1 MYKGDLRIHFVG
13 IGGIGMSGI
22 AEVLYN
28 LGYRIS
34 GSDIRETD
42 TTKRLE
48 NIGIKIYYGHK
59 ADNINAAEVVV
70 ISSAIKKDNPEL
82 LEAKKLGIPVI
93 LRAEMLAEI
102 LRMKYSILIAG
113 THGKTTTS
121 SLIAHMM
128 HSAEMDPTLIVGGKL
143 NNFGTNAKLGQG
155 NFVVAEAD
163 ESDGSFLLLS
173 PTIAVVTNIEREHMD
188 HYNTY
193 ENLEK
198 AFVDFLNKVPFYG
211 LNIVCLDNPGIQKI
225 IPRLNRRVITYGLSH
240 QADLRAENILNRER
254 ESEFDVIFVDKNLG
268 KFKISI
274 PGKHNVLNAL
284 ASIAVGLE
292 LGIDVDKIKSSFV
305 NFQGIQRRFQI
316 KGEEKGIIIVDDY
329 GHHPTE
335 IKATLDTARN
345 FWKGRIIAL
354 FQPHRYSRTQ
364 DLFQEFLTS
373 FYDADV
379 VLVMDIYAASE
390 DEIPGISGLALAE
403 GIRSFGH
410 KHSIYVGDKDSA
422 YKFLKN
428 FLKEGD
434 LLITLGAGDV
444 YKVGEKLIEELR
456 NASSKRV

>member
-22 AEVLYN
+22 AEVLNN
-28 LGYRIS
+28 LGYKIT

-48 NIGIKIYYGHK
+48 SLGIKIYYGHK
-59 ADNINAAEVVV
+59 AENIHSAEVLV

-82 LEAKKLGIPVI
+82 IEAKKLGIPVI
-93 LRAEMLAEI
+93 LRAEMLAE
-102 LRMKYSILIAG
+102 LMRMKYSILIAG

-121 SLIAHMM
+121 SLIGHMM
-128 HSAEMDPTLIVGGKL
+128 HHAGMDPTLIVGGKL

-155 NFVVAEAD
+155 TFVVAEAD

-211 LNIVCLDNPGIQKI
+211 LNIVCLDNPGVQMI
-225 IPRLNRRVITYGLSH
+225 IPKLNRRVITYGLTH
-240 QADLRAENILNRER
+240 QADLRAENILNREK
-254 ESEFDVIFVDKNLG
+254 ESEFDVIFLDRNLG
-268 KFKISI
+268 RFKISI
-274 PGKHNVLNAL
+274 PGRHNVLNSL

-292 LGIDVDKIKSSFV
+292 LGLEVEKIKEAFIT
-305 NFQGIQRRFQI
+305 FKGIQRRFQI
-316 KGEEKGIIIVDDY
+316 KGESKGIIIVDDY

-354 FQPHRYSRTQ
+354 FQPHRYTRTQ

-379 VLVMDIYAASE
+379 VLVMDIYSASE
-390 DEIPGISGLALAE
+390 DEIPGISGSALAE
-403 GIRSFGH
+403 GIRAFGH
-410 KHSIYVGDKDSA
+410 KNSIYVGDKDSA
-422 YKFLKN
+422 HKFLKE

-444 YKVGEKLIEELR
+444 YKVGEKLLEELK
-456 NASSKRV
+456 NA

>member
-22 AEVLYN
+22 AEVLNN

-42 TTKRLE
+42 ITKRLE
-48 NIGIKIYYGHK
+48 SLGIKIYYGHR
-59 ADNINAAEVVV
+59 AENINSAEVIV

-93 LRAEMLAEI
+93 LRAEMLAEL

-128 HSAEMDPTLIVGGKL
+128 HSAGMDPTLIVGGKL

-155 NFVVAEAD
+155 TFVVAEAD

-198 AFVDFLNKVPFYG
+198 AFIDFLNKVPFYG
-211 LNIVCLDNPGIQKI
+211 LNIVCLDNTGVQKI
-225 IPRLNRRVITYGLSH
+225 IPKLNRRVVTYGLSH
-240 QADLRAENILNRER
+240 QADLRAENIVNRER
-254 ESEFDVIFVDKNLG
+254 ESEFDVIFLEKNLG
-268 KFKISI
+268 RFKISI

-292 LGIDVDKIKSSFV
+292 LGIDVEKIKEAFV

-316 KGEEKGIIIVDDY
+316 KGEGNGIVIVDDY

-354 FQPHRYSRTQ
+354 FQPHRYTRTQ

-379 VLVMDIYAASE
+379 VLVMDIYSASE
-390 DEIPGISGLALAE
+390 DEIPGISGSALAE
-403 GIRSFGH
+403 GIRAFGH
-410 KHSIYVGDKDSA
+410 KNSVYVGDKDSA
-422 YKFLKN
+422 YEFLKS

-444 YKVGEKLIEELR
+444 YKVGEKLVEEFR
-456 NASSKRV
+456 NASNRRI

>member
-22 AEVLYN
+22 AEVLNN
-28 LGYRIS
+28 LGYKIT

-48 NIGIKIYYGHK
+48 SLGIKIYYGHK
-59 ADNINAAEVVV
+59 AENIHSAEVLV

-82 LEAKKLGIPVI
+82 IEAKKLGIPVI
-93 LRAEMLAEI
+93 LRAEMLAE
-102 LRMKYSILIAG
+102 LMRMKYSILIAG

-121 SLIAHMM
+121 SLIGHMM
-128 HSAEMDPTLIVGGKL
+128 HHAGMDPTLIVGGKL

-155 NFVVAEAD
+155 TFVVAEAD

-211 LNIVCLDNPGIQKI
+211 LNIVCLDNPGVQMI
-225 IPRLNRRVITYGLSH
+225 IPKLNRRVITYGLTH
-240 QADLRAENILNRER
+240 QADLRAENILNREK
-254 ESEFDVIFVDKNLG
+254 ESEFDVIFLDRNLG
-268 KFKISI
+268 RFKISI
-274 PGKHNVLNAL
+274 PGRHNVLNSL

-292 LGIDVDKIKSSFV
+292 LGLEVEKIKEAFV
-305 NFQGIQRRFQI
+305 TFKGIQRRFQI
-316 KGEEKGIIIVDDY
+316 KGESKGIIIVDDY

-354 FQPHRYSRTQ
+354 FQPHRYTRTQ

-379 VLVMDIYAASE
+379 VLVMDIYSASE
-390 DEIPGISGLALAE
+390 DEIPGISGSALAE
-403 GIRSFGH
+403 GIRAFGH
-410 KHSIYVGDKDSA
+410 KNSIYVGDKDSA
-422 YKFLKN
+422 HKFLKE

-444 YKVGEKLIEELR
+444 YKVGEKLLEELK
-456 NASSKRV
+456 NA

>member
-1 MYKGDLRIHFVG
+1 VYKGDLRIHFVG

-22 AEVLYN
+22 AEVLNN

-42 TTKRLE
+42 ITKRLE
-48 NIGIKIYYGHK
+48 SLGIKIYYGHR
-59 ADNINAAEVVV
+59 AENINSAEVIV

-93 LRAEMLAEI
+93 LRAEMLAEL

-128 HSAEMDPTLIVGGKL
+128 HSAGMDPTLIVGGKL

-155 NFVVAEAD
+155 TFVVAEAD

-198 AFVDFLNKVPFYG
+198 AFIDFLNKVPFYG
-211 LNIVCLDNPGIQKI
+211 LNIVCLDNTGVQKI
-225 IPRLNRRVITYGLSH
+225 IPKLNRRVVTYGLSH
-240 QADLRAENILNRER
+240 QADLRAENIVNRER
-254 ESEFDVIFVDKNLG
+254 ESEFDVIFLEKNLG
-268 KFKISI
+268 RFKISI

-292 LGIDVDKIKSSFV
+292 LGIDVEKIKEAFV

-316 KGEEKGIIIVDDY
+316 KGEGNGIVIVDDY

-354 FQPHRYSRTQ
+354 FQPHRYTRTQ

-379 VLVMDIYAASE
+379 VLVMDIYSASE
-390 DEIPGISGLALAE
+390 DEIPGISGSALAE
-403 GIRSFGH
+403 GIRAFGH
-410 KHSIYVGDKDSA
+410 KNSVYVGDKDSA
-422 YKFLKN
+422 YEFLKS

-444 YKVGEKLIEELR
+444 YKVGEKLVEELR
-456 NASSKRV
+456 NASNRRI

>member
-22 AEVLYN
+22 AEVLNN
-28 LGYRIS
+28 LGYKIS
-34 GSDIRETD
+34 GSDIKETD

-48 NIGIKIYYGHK
+48 SLGIKVYYGHNPE
-59 ADNINAAEVVV
+59 NIKSAEVLV

-82 LEAKKLGIPVI
+82 IEAKKLGIPVI
-93 LRAEMLAEI
+93 LRAEMLAE
-102 LRMKYSILIAG
+102 LMRMKYSILIAG

-128 HSAEMDPTLIVGGKL
+128 HHAGMDPTLIVGGKL

-155 NFVVAEAD
+155 TFVVAEAD

-211 LNIVCLDNPGIQKI
+211 LNIVCLDNPGVQKI
-225 IPRLNRRVITYGLSH
+225 IPKLNRRVITYGVTH
-240 QADLRAENILNRER
+240 QADLRSENIVNRER
-254 ESEFDVIFVDKNLG
+254 ESEFDVIFCDKNLG
-268 KFKISI
+268 RFKISI
-274 PGKHNVLNAL
+274 PGRHNVLNSL
-284 ASIAVGLE
+284 AAIAVGLE
-292 LGIDVDKIKSSFV
+292 LGIEVEKIKEAFVSFK
-305 NFQGIQRRFQI
+305 GIQRRFEI
-316 KGEEKGIIIVDDY
+316 KGEEKGIIVVDDY

-354 FQPHRYSRTQ
+354 FQPHRYTRTQ
-364 DLFQEFLTS
+364 DLFQDFLTS

-379 VLVMDIYAASE
+379 VLVMDIYSASE
-390 DEIPGISGLALAE
+390 DEIPGISGSALAE
-403 GIRSFGH
+403 GIRAFGH
-410 KHSIYVGDKDSA
+410 KNSIYVGDKDSA
-422 YKFLKN
+422 YKFLKE

-444 YKVGEKLIEELR
+444 YKVGEKLLEDFR
-456 NASSKRV
+456 NA

>member
-22 AEVLYN
+22 AEVLNN
-28 LGYRIS
+28 LGYKIS
-34 GSDIRETD
+34 GSDIKETD
-42 TTKRLE
+42 TTKRLKSL
-48 NIGIKIYYGHK
+48 GIKVYYGHK
-59 ADNINAAEVVV
+59 PENIRSAEVLV

-82 LEAKKLGIPVI
+82 IEAKKLGIPVI
-93 LRAEMLAEI
+93 LRAEMLAE
-102 LRMKYSILIAG
+102 LMRMKYSILIAG

-128 HSAEMDPTLIVGGKL
+128 HNAGMDPTLIVGGKL

-155 NFVVAEAD
+155 TFVVAEAD

-211 LNIVCLDNPGIQKI
+211 LNIVCLDNPGVQKI
-225 IPRLNRRVITYGLSH
+225 IPKLNRRVITYGVTH
-240 QADLRAENILNRER
+240 QADLRSENIVNRER
-254 ESEFDVIFVDKNLG
+254 ESEFDVIFCDKNLG
-268 KFKISI
+268 RFKISI
-274 PGKHNVLNAL
+274 PGRHNVLNSL
-284 ASIAVGLE
+284 AAIAVGLE
-292 LGIDVDKIKSSFV
+292 LGIEVEKIKEAFVSFK
-305 NFQGIQRRFQI
+305 GIQRRFQI
-316 KGEEKGIIIVDDY
+316 KGEEKGIIVVDDY

-354 FQPHRYSRTQ
+354 FQPHRYTRTQ
-364 DLFQEFLTS
+364 DLFQDFLTS

-379 VLVMDIYAASE
+379 VLVMDIYSASE
-390 DEIPGISGLALAE
+390 DEIPGISGSALAE
-403 GIRSFGH
+403 GIRAFGH
-410 KHSIYVGDKDSA
+410 KNSIYVGDKDSA
-422 YKFLKN
+422 YKFLKE

-444 YKVGEKLIEELR
+444 YKVGEKLLEDLR
-456 NASSKRV
+456 NA

>member
-22 AEVLYN
+22 AEVLNN

-42 TTKRLE
+42 ITKRLE
-48 NIGIKIYYGHK
+48 SLGIKIYYGHR
-59 ADNINAAEVVV
+59 AENINSAEVIV

-93 LRAEMLAEI
+93 LRAEMLAEL

-128 HSAEMDPTLIVGGKL
+128 HSAGMDPTLIVGGKL

-155 NFVVAEAD
+155 TFVVAEAD

-198 AFVDFLNKVPFYG
+198 AFIDFLNKVPFYG
-211 LNIVCLDNPGIQKI
+211 LNIVCLDNTGVQKI
-225 IPRLNRRVITYGLSH
+225 IPKLNRRVVTYGLSH
-240 QADLRAENILNRER
+240 QADLRAENIVNRER
-254 ESEFDVIFVDKNLG
+254 ESEFDVIFLEKNLG
-268 KFKISI
+268 RFKISI

-292 LGIDVDKIKSSFV
+292 LGIDVEKIKEAFV

-316 KGEEKGIIIVDDY
+316 KGEGNGIVIVDDY

-354 FQPHRYSRTQ
+354 FQPHRYTRTQ

-379 VLVMDIYAASE
+379 VLVMDIYSASE
-390 DEIPGISGLALAE
+390 DEIPGISGSALAE
-403 GIRSFGH
+403 GIRAFGH
-410 KHSIYVGDKDSA
+410 KNSVYVGDKDST
-422 YKFLKN
+422 YEFLKS

-444 YKVGEKLIEELR
+444 YKVGEKLVEEFR
-456 NASSKRV
+456 NASNRRI

>member
-22 AEVLYN
+22 AEVLNN

-42 TTKRLE
+42 ITKRLE
-48 NIGIKIYYGHK
+48 SLGIKIYYGHR
-59 ADNINAAEVVV
+59 ADNINSAEVIV

-93 LRAEMLAEI
+93 LRAEMLAEL

-128 HSAEMDPTLIVGGKL
+128 HSAGMDPTLIVGGKL

-155 NFVVAEAD
+155 TFVVAEAD

-198 AFVDFLNKVPFYG
+198 AFIDFLNKVPFYG
-211 LNIVCLDNPGIQKI
+211 LNIVCLDNTGVQKI
-225 IPRLNRRVITYGLSH
+225 IPKLNRRVVTYGLSH
-240 QADLRAENILNRER
+240 QADLRAENIVNRER
-254 ESEFDVIFVDKNLG
+254 ESEFDVIFLEKNLG
-268 KFKISI
+268 RFKISI

-292 LGIDVDKIKSSFV
+292 LGIDVEKIKEAFV

-316 KGEEKGIIIVDDY
+316 KGEGNGIVIVDDY

-354 FQPHRYSRTQ
+354 FQPHRYTRTQ

-379 VLVMDIYAASE
+379 VLVMDIYSASE
-390 DEIPGISGLALAE
+390 DEIPGISGSALAE
-403 GIRSFGH
+403 GIRAFGH
-410 KHSIYVGDKDSA
+410 KNSVYVGDKDSA
-422 YKFLKN
+422 YEFLKS

-444 YKVGEKLIEELR
+444 YKVGEKLVEELR
-456 NASSKRV
+456 NASNRRI

>member
-22 AEVLYN
+22 AEVLNN

-42 TTKRLE
+42 ITKRLE
-48 NIGIKIYYGHK
+48 SLGIKIYYGHR
-59 ADNINAAEVVV
+59 AENINSAEVIV

-93 LRAEMLAEI
+93 LRAEMLAEL

-128 HSAEMDPTLIVGGKL
+128 HSAGMDPTLIVGGKL

-155 NFVVAEAD
+155 TFVVAEAD

-198 AFVDFLNKVPFYG
+198 AFIDFLNKVPFYG
-211 LNIVCLDNPGIQKI
+211 LNIVCLDNTGVQKI
-225 IPRLNRRVITYGLSH
+225 IPKLNRRVVTYGLSH
-240 QADLRAENILNRER
+240 QADLRAENIVNRER
-254 ESEFDVIFVDKNLG
+254 ESEFDVIFLEKNLG
-268 KFKISI
+268 RFKISI

-292 LGIDVDKIKSSFV
+292 LGIDVEKIKEAFV

-316 KGEEKGIIIVDDY
+316 KGEGNGIVIVDDY

-354 FQPHRYSRTQ
+354 FQPHRYTRTQ

-379 VLVMDIYAASE
+379 VLVMDIYSASE
-390 DEIPGISGLALAE
+390 DEIPGISGSALAE
-403 GIRSFGH
+403 GIRAFGH
-410 KHSIYVGDKDSA
+410 KNSVYVGDKDSA
-422 YKFLKN
+422 YEFLKS

-444 YKVGEKLIEELR
+444 YKVGEKLVEELR
-456 NASSKRV
+456 NASNRRI